1 MKRILI
7 IEDAPA
13 IRMALEDEFKFEGY
27 HVDSAATGPE
37 GLEKAMEMNHDI
49 ILLDLMLPGM
59 DGLDICK
66 ELRRHNIGTP
76 IIMLTAKSMEF
87 DKVLGLELGA
97 DDYVTKP
104 FSPLELRARVK
115 AVLRRSEVKT
125 QQKNSIPLS
134 IGPFDMD
141 PVNHLCS
148 RKGVPLPLT
157 SIEFSLMKLLMQN
170 AGKVME
176 REDILRIIWGDK
188 VYVTTRT
195 VDAHI
200 ANLRKKVEDEPD
212 QPRWIIGI
220 RGVGYK
226 FNKDE

>member
-27 HVDSAATGPE
+27 QVESAATGTE
-37 GLEKAMEMNHDI
+37 GLEKAMDMNNDI
-49 ILLDLMLPGM
+49 ILLDLMLPDM

-87 DKVLGLELGA
+87 DKVLGLELVA

-104 FSPLELRARVK
+104 FSSLELRARVQ
-115 AVLRRSEVKT
+115 ALLRRSEVKT
-125 QQKNSIPLS
+125 QQKHCIPVT
-134 IGPFDMD
+134 IGPFDLD
-141 PVNHLCS
+141 PVNYVCNRS
-148 RKGVPLPLT
+148 GVPLPLT
-157 SIEFSLMKLLMQN
+157 SIEFSLMKLLMQH
-170 AGKVME
+170 AGQVIK
-176 REDILRIIWGDK
+176 REEILRMIWGEK

-200 ANLRKKVEDEPD
+200 ANLRKKAEEEPE

>member
-13 IRMALEDEFKFEGY
+13 IRMALEDEFTFEGFQ
-27 HVDSAATGPE
+27 VDSSATGKE
-37 GLEKAMEMNHDI
+37 GLEKAMNMNHDI
-49 ILLDLMLPGM
+49 ILLDLMLPDI

-76 IIMLTAKSMEF
+76 IIMLTARSMEF

-97 DDYVTKP
+97 DDYITKP

-115 AVLRRSEVKT
+115 AVLRRSESVN
-125 QQKNSIPLS
+125 QQKQSVPVK
-134 IGPFDMD
+134 IGPYHLD
-141 PVNHLCS
+141 PVNYECHRS
-148 RKGVPLPLT
+148 GVPLPLT

-170 AGKVME
+170 AGQVIK
-176 REDILRIIWGDK
+176 REDILRSIWGEK

-200 ANLRKKVEDEPD
+200 ANLRKKVEEHPE

-226 FNKDE
+226 FNIDE